1 MMEILKY
8 TIPAVL
14 VLIVTY
20 YLLKIYFNE
29 EREKRVLELRKTN
42 SQIITP
48 ARLRAYERLTLYLE
62 RIKPNNMLM
71 HQIGKVQSYLDLQ
84 TTLLEEIKR
93 EFEHNVTQ
101 QIYVGEEIWEELINA
116 RENLIQLINVAASQ
130 CNADD
135 SATKLATI
143 IIEAYN
149 MPEITP
155 IDNVLHLIRKE
166 VKDLFYEN
174 KKL

>member
-1 MMEILKY
+1 
-8 TIPAVL
+8 
-14 VLIVTY
+14 
-20 YLLKIYFNE
+20 
-29 EREKRVLELRKTN
+29 
-42 SQIITP
+42 
-48 ARLRAYERLTLYLE
+48 
-62 RIKPNNMLM
+62 MLM

-130 CNADD
+130 CNAND

-149 MPEITP
+149 MPDITP
-155 IDNVLHLIRKE
+155 IDNVLHLIKEE
-166 VKDLFYEN
+166 VKDLF
-174 KKL
+174 